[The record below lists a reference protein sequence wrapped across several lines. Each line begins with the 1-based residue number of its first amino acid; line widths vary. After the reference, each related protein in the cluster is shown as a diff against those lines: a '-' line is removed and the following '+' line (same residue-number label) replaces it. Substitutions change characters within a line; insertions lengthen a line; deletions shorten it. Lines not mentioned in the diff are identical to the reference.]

1 MRSIRDQGD
10 SKMTDIAEH
19 LADYEKYRPVAVNF
33 RDEMVYVTLG
43 DGRVIGNPLD
53 WYPWLAQAKP
63 EQLIN
68 VQMTYYSVYWPD
80 LDEALD
86 IEGMLQGI
94 QPYPQAAQ
102 TP

>member
-1 MRSIRDQGD
+1 M
-10 SKMTDIAEH
+10 MTDIAEH
-19 LADYEKYRPVAVNF
+19 LADYEKCQPGVINF
-33 RDEMVYVTLG
+33 RDGMVFVTLG

-53 WYPWLAQAKP
+53 WYPWLAHAKP
-63 EQLIN
+63 EQLITA
-68 VQMTYYSVYWPD
+68 QMTYFSVYWPD

-86 IEGMLQGI
+86 IEGMLQRI